1 MRIRAHGL
9 TVKLLG
15 LVVHVRHD
23 ECQLVAIQT
32 EQNKG
37 NTLTNLYVQGTTT
50 ASCWLLMMML
60 NVGVLRVLPVAMAL
74 FALCCRLDRRPLF
87 CNTPSVLRRSTGAN
101 SVFP

>member
-50 ASCWLLMMML
+50 ASCWLLMML
-60 NVGVLRVLPVAMAL
+60 NVGVLRVLPGCSL
-74 FALCCRLDRRPLF
+74 FAVVWTDGLF
-87 CNTPSVLRRSTGAN
+87 FATPPSVLIRSTGAN